1 MRSYI
6 RLSTSG
12 RALRAALFAVGG
24 IAIASSCTE
33 NLPSG
38 PNTFPATLAIVV
50 PHDTIVIGDSSSA
63 QATATD
69 GAGRQIQNLTFG
81 WTSTDSTIVGFSAAD
96 QSNGRVRKLVAKKT
110 GRASVSLS
118 LPDPRFAGISPAT
131 RSEVGVVG
139 GVKILSSKDS
149 TLTSVNDTAI
159 AVAAGLV
166 RANGTLVTRAS
177 TGTKWLHLGQHVTVA
192 GQGDTIRYIA
202 QANGPD
208 TLIATNDFCLLG
220 AKCADTVFARVAQ
233 VVTLTLSSRTFS
245 SWSFSDSVGPTI
257 TLSDKRG
264 NGLPGSSIRFVP
276 ATAADSA
283 IVKVSA
289 IQGTSNPATG
299 AMATP
304 KLITAGNGTAK
315 AYVKAIGA
323 DGVSVVATDSVTVVV
338 RQVARRVAVEPLRAV
353 MTSNDSI
360 PIRPVARDA
369 RGAPIADATI
379 TVTGAG
385 VNLNGIWAV
394 VPNPGS
400 ITVPTFSTIAPALTG
415 VALPSSNPSA
425 PQIDV
430 KIDTAA
436 FTLLKTDTVT
446 ASDTA
451 TRPTA
456 VVLLDSTAVPFAGGA
471 VNFAATGGAAPASAT
486 ADGLG
491 QVSMVWMPP
500 DTVGTTTPN
509 PLGFYTLIG
518 VRSTALPLLTSA
530 DSVGRI
536 VIRRSILVKADTSSA
551 SKSTVSMNATNLAI
565 NATATVTVTLRDRF
579 NNIYKLGAPGDFTV
593 TVSASG
599 GTVGAFTCTDGICT
613 ATYTAPAAVG
623 AGTFTLNAVINSS
636 TLDMVFSPITLTIHN

>member
-1 MRSYI
+1 MRSFI

-12 RALRAALFAVGG
+12 RTLRAALFAFSG

-63 QATATD
+63 AAKATD

-81 WTSTDSTIVGFSAAD
+81 WTSTDTSIVGFSAAD
-96 QSNGRVRKLVAKKT
+96 SSNGRFRKLVAKKT

-118 LPDPRFAGISPAT
+118 LPDPRFAGIVAVT

-139 GVKILSSKDS
+139 GVKILTSKDS

-166 RANGTLVTRAS
+166 RANGTLVTRVS
-177 TGTKWLHLGQHVTVA
+177 TGTKWLHLGQHVTIA

-233 VVTLTLSSRTFS
+233 VVTLTLSTHSFS
-245 SWSFSDSVGPTI
+245 SWSFADSVGPAI
-257 TLSDKRG
+257 TLADKRG
-264 NGLPGSSIRFVP
+264 NGLPGSSIHFVP

-283 IVKVSA
+283 LVKVSA

-299 AMATP
+299 EMASP

-323 DGVSVVATDSVTVVV
+323 DGVSVVATDSITVVV
-338 RQVARRVAVEPLRAV
+338 RQVARRAAIEPLRAV

-369 RGAPIADATI
+369 RGAPIADATV
-379 TVTGAG
+379 TVTSAG
-385 VNLNGIWAV
+385 ISLNGIWAV
-394 VPNPGS
+394 VSNPSS
-400 ITVPTFSTIAPALTG
+400 ITGPTFATIAPTITG
-415 VALPSSNPSA
+415 IALPSSNPSA
-425 PQIDV
+425 PQVDV
-430 KIDTAA
+430 KLDTAA
-436 FTLLKTDTVT
+436 FTLLKADTVT

-451 TRPTA
+451 TRPTS
-456 VVLLDSTAVPFAGGA
+456 VVLLDSTAVALVGGA

-518 VRSTALPLLTSA
+518 VRSAAVAPLTSA

-551 SKSTVSMNATNLAI
+551 LRSTVSMSATTLAV
-565 NATATVTVTLRDRF
+565 NATATVTVVLRDRF
-579 NNIYKLGAPGDFTV
+579 NNVYKLGAPGDFTV
-593 TVSASG
+593 MVSASG
-599 GTVGAFTCTDGICT
+599 GAVGAFTCTNGVCT
-613 ATYTAPAAVG
+613 ATYTAPATG
-623 AGTFTLNAVINSS
+623 GTFTLNATINNSS
-636 TLDMVFSPITLTIHN
+636 NPDMLFSPITLTINN